1 MADMEE
7 RFLEAAMVERKGIN
21 GLAISGFVIS
31 LSAGALFAA
40 ALLCQLG
47 VMLGPLSA
55 LAFGVLAGAAAA
67 CGTAHSAVAIG
78 LCLRRGDRG
87 AGFALAGLAVGT
99 VFLALVLAFAGMFI
113 VEYYTGVCIAR
124 LRW

>member
-67 CGTAHSAVAIG
+67 CGAAHSAVTERFTLTLTEGYTPAATNLRYG
-78 LCLRRGDRG
+78 LHPCGCRP
-87 AGFALAGLAVGT
+87 
-99 VFLALVLAFAGMFI
+99 
-113 VEYYTGVCIAR
+113 
-124 LRW
+124 

>member
-40 ALLCQLG
+40 ALAELIR
-47 VMLGPLSA
+47 M
-55 LAFGVLAGAAAA
+55 GAELKDENDL
-67 CGTAHSAVAIG
+67 TI
-78 LCLRRGDRG
+78 
-87 AGFALAGLAVGT
+87 
-99 VFLALVLAFAGMFI
+99 
-113 VEYYTGVCIAR
+113 
-124 LRW
+124 